1 MEFIKRYKKLRL
13 RKRKLDLVKLIMHY
27 RSGKTNKQVRNL
39 IVKNYL
45 GINRIKWLTT
55 LEERDRILTEFRTS
69 SKRVKEILES
79 L

>member
-1 MEFIKRYKKLRL
+1 
-13 RKRKLDLVKLIMHY
+13 MHY